1 MTLSAD
7 VGGHELPA
15 RTFSQSNEY
24 TYSAHVPAE
33 ALRSGFAVV
42 NFRLDKSAIG
52 LNGDARELGVVVT
65 EVSLAPPSPAQ

>member
-1 MTLSAD
+1 MALSAE
-7 VGGHELPA
+7 VSGHELPR

-24 TYSAHVPAE
+24 TYSAHVPAV

-42 NFRLDKSAIG
+42 NFRLDKSTAG

-65 EVSLAPPSPAQ
+65 AVSLDSPSQAR